1 MSLGAD
7 RIIFSSPNF
16 LISKMGLMT
25 MLHGNFV
32 ILYDM
37 FIKCLAFS
45 KYSVNVLSASNVFG
59 IRIASGL
66 SAFLLSWCSKHLG

>member
-1 MSLGAD
+1 MIAHFQPHDTTMLSD
-7 RIIFSSPNF
+7 ED
-16 LISKMGLMT
+16 SKMGLIT